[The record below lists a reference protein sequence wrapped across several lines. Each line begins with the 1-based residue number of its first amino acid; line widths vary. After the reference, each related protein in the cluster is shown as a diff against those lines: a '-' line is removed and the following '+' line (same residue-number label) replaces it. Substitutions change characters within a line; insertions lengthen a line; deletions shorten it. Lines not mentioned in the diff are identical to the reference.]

1 MPKFLL
7 LFISSCFCF
16 VVGFSQTG
24 PGGVG
29 DNTTNHLWI
38 DATVSCLNGN
48 LDPAVAGEGVK
59 RLLDLSGNNNFM
71 NQSNSSRYGTLNANQ
86 INGRSVVRFDGIN
99 DQYDGNLSAGV
110 LSEIDIFTVGNFAL
124 PTQPAGVG
132 SAFYLLGNANNNSVN
147 FLRRNANAGVD
158 VDKYYSRVEG
168 VNRIGEFVD
177 NSVHLYS
184 QRFESSA
191 PFHFFNVDGN
201 AQTVA
206 AHNSIVTVSSAL
218 LIGAVYSSNSNNL
231 NGDIAELI
239 VFEGINRTQRIIV
252 ENYLAAKY
260 NLAMTGSDFYAHK
273 AGHGNDVAGI
283 GQVSATDNHT
293 DSRGQSIVQINN
305 ADDLED
311 GEYMLWGHD
320 GAGLG
325 VINTDVPNPAFTSTG
340 GERIAQEWRVDITG
354 GDLSVGTFDISFDLT
369 GNTFGVDPT
378 GYRLLVDTDNDGNFI
393 NASVNAAVPI
403 VVGSTVTFENVTLSD
418 GNYFTIGND
427 NNIETCIALIT
438 GNWSDP
444 GGAFWVCSTL
454 PPDSTKHVE
463 ITDGVTVRIIA
474 GSEESANNLRLEAD
488 GGGGGAALIMDAN
501 STLIILGDLNIE
513 AGTSITMDVG
523 SRIIFRGING
533 NQTILN
539 SSGSA
544 LSFANLEVNNVNGAT
559 LFPADYEISENLDL
573 LNGNLTNN
581 GNLTFLSTAANTAAI
596 GPTPNGNI
604 LDGSGSFIVHRFRS
618 TRNTNWGDIT
628 TSGVDTDLED
638 LNGEVFM
645 SGIAGGNGY
654 ASNASGGGSFTSVY
668 FWDAVA
674 DVYVVPASTAEPFE
688 IGRGYEIWLGDNQTT
703 WNDQFWI
710 LEGDV
715 DLSPISIPVNSS
727 AGNNWNLL
735 GNPYLGFLN
744 FDNIDAAGGINGNE
758 YWYVDANS
766 SAFVSV
772 PVGGAT
778 IPPGQGFWV
787 STTGLTSIDLDPSLD
802 LVTGVTSSTYFKRD
816 TRKDELKIM
825 AQHNKEAIGSAV
837 YLRRSDDAYEG
848 LDEYD
853 LSPLRLPDPKAPK
866 LSIEAGASDLM
877 VNYIPTYADQIEI
890 PVRFETGME
899 GEYTLSFEGLDQFE
913 GYSCASIRNDQT
925 DDITSISEESLIA
938 MNTSNGTSAHYTL
951 ILTKDGSEDCQP
963 EEGSVSLLDDEFVK
977 IWNTNTDIIVDFSLD
992 QSAPAQISI
1001 YDALG
1006 NLVQSDKT
1014 TANFNRETYSM
1025 TSLTSG
1031 VYFITVNINGQSWT
1045 QKTIKY

>member
-1 MPKFLL
+1 M
-7 LFISSCFCF
+7 S
-16 VVGFSQTG
+16 
-24 PGGVG
+24 
-29 DNTTNHLWI
+29 
-38 DATVSCLNGN
+38 
-48 LDPAVAGEGVK
+48 
-59 RLLDLSGNNNFM
+59 
-71 NQSNSSRYGTLNANQ
+71 
-86 INGRSVVRFDGIN
+86 
-99 DQYDGNLSAGV
+99 YDGAQ
-110 LSEIDIFTVGNFAL
+110 D
-124 PTQPAGVG
+124 
-132 SAFYLLGNANNNSVN
+132 
-147 FLRRNANAGVD
+147 R
-158 VDKYYSRVEG
+158 
-168 VNRIGEFVD
+168 FVD
-177 NSVHLYS
+177 NSGFS
-184 QRFESSA
+184 
-191 PFHFFNVDGN
+191 
-201 AQTVA
+201 
-206 AHNSIVTVSSAL
+206 
-218 LIGAVYSSNSNNL
+218 NL
-231 NGDIAELI
+231 NGINELSYFLVIDANSGASVGNILNIESSLSTSAVRFLKLNSKFYGNVPTATGTTNDTYAYQTGFQIHSSIWDGGASTLRQYRNNTLVGSRNNANGSIPVNNGFSLGQNLNNTGGLFTGEYAEVIIYTTAL
-239 VFEGINRTQRIIV
+239 NTTQRIIV
-252 ENYLAAKY
+252 DNYLSSKY
-260 NLAMTGSDFYAHK
+260 NLALGGNDKYAFD
-273 AGHGNDVAGI
+273 ATHGNEVAGI
-283 GQVSATDNHT
+283 GQESAGDNHT
-293 DSRGQSIVQINN
+293 DARGTSIVQITG

-320 GAGLG
+320 GAGTG
-325 VINTDVPNPAFTSTG
+325 NNTTEVPAGYTVGTSQ
-340 GERIAQEWRVDITG
+340 RLDQEWRVDISG
-354 GDLSVGTFDISFDLT
+354 GDNSVGTIDLTFDLSGISFGL
-369 GNTFGVDPT
+369 DP
-378 GYRLLVDTDNDGNFI
+378 GSYRLLTDGDGNFL
-393 NASVNAAVPI
+393 NATIDTTPPSVAGPI
-403 VVGSTVTFENVTLSD
+403 ITFENVTLAD
-418 GNYFTIGND
+418 GTYFTIGND
-427 NNIETCIALIT
+427 NNLETCIALIT

-463 ITDGVTVRIIA
+463 IADGVTVRIIA

-604 LDGSGSFIVHRFRS
+604 LDGTGSFIVHRFRS

-654 ASNASGGGSFTSVY
+654 ASNASGGGGFTSVY